1 MSPKRPAF
9 RPLGEVVGADAA
21 LGQWARRQR
30 QEAELTRLVRR
41 HLPRA
46 IGERLAVAG
55 IEDGTL
61 VIVVAAGAIAA
72 ALRARGPDLVAALKR
87 AGCGVTSLRVR
98 IRIDAAP
105 ATEPALPTPR
115 TLDAGAAAPL
125 FDLAAR
131 LPDGP
136 LKNSLARWSRRA
148 RGR

>member
-1 MSPKRPAF
+1 MSQKRPAF
-9 RPLGEVVGADAA
+9 RPFGEVLGADAA
-21 LGQWARRQR
+21 LGQWVRRQR
-30 QEAELTRLVRR
+30 QEAELTHLVRR

-61 VIVVAAGAIAA
+61 VVVVAAGAIAA
-72 ALRARGPDLVAALKR
+72 ALRARGSDLVAALKR
-87 AGCGVTSLRVR
+87 AGCDVTSLRVR
-98 IRIDAAP
+98 VRVDTASQAKPAP
-105 ATEPALPTPR
+105 PTRR

-136 LKNSLARWSRRA
+136 LKSSLARWSRRA

>member
-9 RPLGEVVGADAA
+9 RPLGEVLGTDAA
-21 LGQWARRQR
+21 LGQWALRQR
-30 QEAELTRLVRR
+30 RAAELTRLVRR

-55 IEDGTL
+55 VEDGTL
-61 VIVVAAGAIAA
+61 VVVVAAGAIAA

-87 AGCGVTSLRVR
+87 AGCDVTSLRVR
-98 IRIDAAP
+98 VRVDAAP
-105 ATEPALPTPR
+105 PAQPASTPR
-115 TLDAGAAAPL
+115 TLDAVAAAPL

-136 LKNSLARWSRRA
+136 LKSSLARWSRRA